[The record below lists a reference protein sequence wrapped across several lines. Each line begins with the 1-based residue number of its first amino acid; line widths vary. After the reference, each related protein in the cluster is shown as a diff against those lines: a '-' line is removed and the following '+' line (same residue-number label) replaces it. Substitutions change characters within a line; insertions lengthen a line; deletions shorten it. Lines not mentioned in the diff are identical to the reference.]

1 MRPFDCHQVC
11 PNRTLRSDFT
21 ARKPPKIETPVCDM
35 DMSQRSKRAI
45 ISKTK
50 ETRYLES
57 VLIDSWG
64 DFTPKVT
71 SIRDSRVKFQIPGAE
86 MVVTRVRAHGPIEHQ
101 PWTGRIKLICQHV
114 VPMVATSW
122 HSDHWSRCFCSW
134 VRSHKV
140 VVTRARMDQ
149 ILQNYLGLRPHSYF
163 NLVYP
168 WQLQVD
174 GVRTWLHYYR
184 SILWS
189 IATILKSI
197 LP

>member
-1 MRPFDCHQVC
+1 MRPFDCYQVC

-71 SIRDSRVKFQIPGAE
+71 SIRDSRVKFQIPGAKI
-86 MVVTRVRAHGPIEHQ
+86 G
-101 PWTGRIKLICQHV
+101 
-114 VPMVATSW
+114 
-122 HSDHWSRCFCSW
+122 
-134 VRSHKV
+134 
-140 VVTRARMDQ
+140 VTRARAWS
-149 ILQNYLGLRPHSYF
+149 H
-163 NLVYP
+163 
-168 WQLQVD
+168 
-174 GVRTWLHYYR
+174 RTSTLNR
-184 SILWS
+184 
-189 IATILKSI
+189 
-197 LP
+197 